1 MKIRMINKI
10 GLIPKKGEAD
20 MCDINQAKAIF
31 QQAYKANER
40 ILGEIK
46 DAYLYGSYARGDFND
61 ESDVD
66 IILFV
71 LLSQEEIS
79 EYRKDIS
86 KISSRLSLEHDVTVS
101 VMVEPMEQLVRYAEI
116 LPFYQNIIREGI
128 RYA

>member
-1 MKIRMINKI
+1 
-10 GLIPKKGEAD
+10 
-20 MCDINQAKAIF
+20 MCDINQAKDIF
-31 QQAYKANER
+31 KKAYTANEQ

-71 LLSQEEIS
+71 PLSQEEIS
-79 EYRKDIS
+79 EYRKEIS

-101 VMVEPMEQLVRYAEI
+101 VMVEPVDQLVRYAEI

-128 RYA
+128 KYAG